1 MTAVTTATSA
11 SYLSPPGGGWTV
23 DDLDRFPDDGLRYEL
38 VDGVLLVSAAPS
50 EEHQIA
56 LGNLHLLLAA
66 GCPADLRVFFA
77 PYDVRLSSRRQLQPD
92 LLVLPKDRSLSDRR
106 PLLVVEVLS
115 PSTRAVDRT
124 LKRLVFQDGG
134 IPSYWLVDP
143 FLPSLTVLELV
154 DGAYVEVAVVTEDQS
169 YDAATPFPVRVVP
182 ADLVR

>member
-1 MTAVTTATSA
+1 MTTATSA
-11 SYLSPPGGGWTV
+11 SYLSPPEGGWTV

-56 LGNLHLLLAA
+56 VGNLHLLLAA
-66 GCPADLRVFFA
+66 GCPPELRVFFA
-77 PYDVRLSSRRQLQPD
+77 PYDVRLSPRRQLQPD
-92 LLVLPKDRSLSDRR
+92 LLVLPKDRSLPDRR

-115 PSTRAVDRT
+115 PSTCAVDRT

-134 IPSYWLVDP
+134 IPSYWLIDP
-143 FLPSLTVLELV
+143 LLPSLTVLELV
-154 DGAYVEVAVVTEDQS
+154 DGAYLEVAVVTGEQS